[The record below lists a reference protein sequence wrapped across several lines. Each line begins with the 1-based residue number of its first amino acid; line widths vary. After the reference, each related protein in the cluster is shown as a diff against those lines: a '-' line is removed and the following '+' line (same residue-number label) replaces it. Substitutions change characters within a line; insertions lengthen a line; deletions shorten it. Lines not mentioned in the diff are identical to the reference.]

1 MCRRNRQIDG
11 EVADERRLRA
21 GLLLNGHTMA
31 SWAAERGVSAEW
43 VYQCV
48 SGRRRGP
55 AAQKLM
61 QELAAAASISIVITG
76 E

>member
-1 MCRRNRQIDG
+1 MRQTPLN
-11 EVADERRLRA
+11 ERRLRA
-21 GLLLNGHTMA
+21 ALLLNGYTLA
-31 SWAAERGVSAEW
+31 SWAIERGVAPEW

-61 QELAAAASISIVITG
+61 QELIAAANTSIIITG

>member
-1 MCRRNRQIDG
+1 MRQ
-11 EVADERRLRA
+11 APLNERRLQA
-21 GLLLNGHTMA
+21 ALLLNGYTLT
-31 SWAAERGVSAEW
+31 SWATERGVTPEW

-55 AAQKLM
+55 AAQKLI
-61 QELAAAASISIVITG
+61 QELTAAANISIIITG